1 MSEVMTQ
8 EQLSV
13 PYNPNLLVTYKYVP
27 EPYVNLPFTW
37 PLISIEPAADDIVD
51 LSIPTPQFRP
61 SSSEELY
68 DRPAK

>member
-1 MSEVMTQ
+1 MVIAPEV
-8 EQLSV
+8 V
-13 PYNPNLLVTYKYVP
+13 PMDTAPVFPFKYVP